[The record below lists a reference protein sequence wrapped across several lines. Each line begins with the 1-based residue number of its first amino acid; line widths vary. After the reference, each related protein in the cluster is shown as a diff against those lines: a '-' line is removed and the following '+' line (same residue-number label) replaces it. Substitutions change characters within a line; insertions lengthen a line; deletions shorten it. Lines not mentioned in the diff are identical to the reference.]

1 MKLLKLSP
9 PDQDIQY
16 SLVYPDNEED
26 IRQLQEML
34 YMKDRNKINMIST
47 VFEYPGPLAGYVK
60 AIQFKYK
67 NGLKKIIGSFE
78 EWQGWA

>member
-34 YMKDRNKINMIST
+34 YMKDRNEINLRAT
-47 VFEYPGPLAGYVK
+47 TFVGYEPLEGYVN
-60 AIQFKYK
+60 AIKFKYK

-78 EWQGWA
+78 KYR

>member
-9 PDQDIQY
+9 PDLDIQY

-34 YMKDRNKINMIST
+34 YMKDRNEINLIATTFS
-47 VFEYPGPLAGYVK
+47 YPAPLNGHVN
-60 AIQFKYK
+60 AIKFKY
-67 NGLKKIIGSFE
+67 NYGLEKIIGSFE
-78 EWQGWA
+78 EWH